1 VPSQVLTKGVR
12 MLRFLTPSEPWKER
26 VADRVS
32 LPGEWPLLLIEILHY
47 EEDGRLIMTC
57 ALGVPQASLKAFMA
71 QGAFLFEFTQLP
83 QYIVE
88 VLDAHFA
95 QVPMEIALKIN
106 EQADAMDFLSAPQLF
121 LIKK

>member
-1 VPSQVLTKGVR
+1 
-12 MLRFLTPSEPWKER
+12 
-26 VADRVS
+26 
-32 LPGEWPLLLIEILHY
+32 
-47 EEDGRLIMTC
+47 MTC
-57 ALGVPQASLKAFMA
+57 ALGVPQASLKAFTA

-121 LIKK
+121 LVKR

>member
-1 VPSQVLTKGVR
+1 

-26 VADRVS
+26 VADKVS
-32 LPGEWPLLLIEILHY
+32 LPGEWPLLLIEILHG

-57 ALGVPQASLKAFMA
+57 VLGVPQASLKAFMA

-88 VLDAHFA
+88 VLDAHFE
-95 QVPMEIALKIN
+95 QVPMEIAQKIN
-106 EQADAMDFLSAPQLF
+106 EKADAMDFLSEPQLF
-121 LIKK
+121 LVKR